1 VQTRPPHARGAGP
14 EAGAGGQAPAAA
26 PQRMPPML
34 LDMAA
39 NKGTALL
46 VTAGARR
53 AESSGP
59 SRLPP
64 GVVTSRSAPVLTRGG
79 REQGLPAVDRSAF
92 ASAFWSAPPHSRWP
106 ALASLVE
113 SNFTSAAQPRPGR
126 RRRLH
131 DSRACAAAQAPTRT
145 TPTRPAGASAST

>member
-1 VQTRPPHARGAGP
+1 VQTRPPHARRGGP

-53 AESSGP
+53 A
-59 SRLPP
+59 
-64 GVVTSRSAPVLTRGG
+64 VFRGG
-79 REQGLPAVDRSAF
+79 
-92 ASAFWSAPPHSRWP
+92 
-106 ALASLVE
+106 
-113 SNFTSAAQPRPGR
+113 
-126 RRRLH
+126 
-131 DSRACAAAQAPTRT
+131 
-145 TPTRPAGASAST
+145 PAGCRRAQ